1 MLYRLIIV
9 TLLAFSL
16 YPGLAHAQKP
26 KADKAAASVA
36 KMLAGAYHNKTQ
48 AAADSDFFEI
58 HLKMKPIWKDRKIGY
73 WLYVEQA
80 VAKAQDK
87 PYRQRVYHVYS
98 RPNGEVVSEIFS
110 LNNPLRFAGAWKSAK
125 PLDQLTP
132 DSLVARTGCEV
143 ILTAQKI
150 QGQNGYKGQTGQ
162 NTCPSDLRG
171 AAWAT
176 SEVTMTDKQLISW
189 DRGYDKDGKQV
200 WGATKGGYVFD
211 KVEKLD

>member
-1 MLYRLIIV
+1 MLYRVSFLTVLLIG
-9 TLLAFSL
+9 LLFNSSL
-16 YPGLAHAQKP
+16 AQGIKP
-26 KADKAAASVA
+26 DKAAETVV
-36 KMLAGAYHNKTQ
+36 KMLAGTYHNKTQ

-58 HLKMKPIWKDRKIGY
+58 HLKMKPIWKDRKIGN

-110 LNNPLRFAGAWKSAK
+110 LSNPLRFAGAWKLDK

-132 DSLVARTGCEV
+132 DSLLSRAGCEV
-143 ILTAQKI
+143 ILTKQSI
-150 QGQNGYKGQTGQ
+150 NGSNGYKGQTGQ

-171 AAWAT
+171 ASWAT

-189 DRGYDKDGKQV
+189 DRGYDKLGKQV
-200 WGATKGGYVFD
+200 WGATKGGYIFD
-211 KVEKLD
+211 KVGKLD